1 MDRSIE
7 RTTAQTPSPVRRID
21 TPPSP
26 ARYAPRRTGTGYGRS
41 SGWARDRQYAAN
53 GHRELMSVR

>member
-1 MDRSIE
+1 MDRSIDHA
-7 RTTAQTPSPVRRID
+7 TLQTQSPVRRVAAPRIQE
-21 TPPSP
+21 
-26 ARYAPRRTGTGYGRS
+26 RYAPRRTGTGYGRS